1 MREEKYSVSGMS
13 CAACSS
19 AVERVTR
26 KLDGVER
33 ADVNLTTGKLVV
45 RYDESKVTPEMII
58 EKVTK
63 CGFGIEKDSPEAEAK
78 PKEKK
83 AEHEDYGLKRL
94 ITAAVFSV
102 LLLYVS
108 MGKMMISSL
117 PLPPIMDMS
126 SHPVNYALTQ
136 RLLTVP
142 VIIAGKKFFISGFRA
157 LFHKAP
163 NMDTLVAIGSSCSFI
178 YSVVITYT
186 LSDHPHNVHG
196 LYFESAAIVITLVM
210 LGKYFETRSK
220 KKTKSAIEKLIS
232 LAPDTALLR
241 DASGNIK
248 EVSASSLVRDDI
260 VLVKPGAKIPQDGII
275 TEGSSG
281 VDESMLT
288 GESMPVFKNVGDKVI
303 GGSINTDG
311 ALTVKVTNTGADSVL
326 SKIVK
331 FVEDAQG
338 KKAPI
343 SKTADKVA
351 GVFVPAVISIA
362 VAAAIIW
369 AIAGKDIAFILKV
382 FTSVLV
388 IACPCALGLATPTA
402 IMVGT
407 GLGATHGILIR
418 DGETLEITHK
428 TNVVILDK
436 TGTITKGE
444 PEVTAVICGDGTDE
458 AELLAVAG
466 SAESLSEHPLA
477 QAIVKYAEG
486 KNAAKKDVSDFR
498 AISGKGISCKVDG
511 RDILIGNSRL
521 IDESAANN
529 PLESDAASL
538 AAKGQTPMSVIEN
551 GKVIGIISV
560 ADTIKET
567 SREAIAKLHESGIKT
582 VMLTGDNRA
591 AADYIGKE
599 AGVDEVI
606 AEALPEDKARIV
618 EEYRGKGNT
627 VMMVGDG
634 INDAPAL
641 TSADVGCAIG
651 NGSDIAIESGDIALM
666 KSDLMDVYRA
676 IKLSRYTITN
686 IKENLFWAFCYNTIG
701 IPVAAGLL
709 YAFGGP
715 LLNPMIA
722 GLAMS
727 LSSVCVVCNALRLRG
742 KKL

>member
-136 RLLTVP
+136 LLLTVP

>member
-63 CGFGIEKDSPEAEAK
+63 CGFGIEKDSPEAETA

-102 LLLYVS
+102 ILLYVS

-136 RLLTVP
+136 LLLTVP
-142 VIIAGKKFFISGFRA
+142 VMIAGKKFFISGFRA

-210 LGKYFETRSK
+210 LGKYFEARSK

-248 EVSASSLVRDDI
+248 EVPASSLVRDDI

-351 GVFVPAVISIA
+351 GVFVPTVISIA

-407 GLGATHGILIR
+407 GLGAAHGILIR

-444 PEVTAVICGDGTDE
+444 PEVTAVICGDGTDK
-458 AELLAVAG
+458 AELLAIAG

-486 KNAAKKDVSDFR
+486 RNAAKKDVSDFR
-498 AISGKGISCKVDG
+498 AISGKGISCRVDG
-511 RDILIGNSRL
+511 SDILIGSSRL
-521 IDESAANN
+521 TAESAVLN
-529 PLESDAASL
+529 PLEADAVSL
-538 AAKGQTPMSVIEN
+538 AAKGQTPMSVIKN
-551 GKVIGIISV
+551 SKVIGIISV

-567 SREAIAKLHESGIKT
+567 SREAIAKLHKSGIKT

-591 AADYIGKE
+591 HEGKTTE
-599 AGVDEVI
+599 NCRNACSGCG
-606 AEALPEDKARIV
+606 ANSLGGKTAWCPKA
-618 EEYRGKGNT
+618 
-627 VMMVGDG
+627 
-634 INDAPAL
+634 
-641 TSADVGCAIG
+641 
-651 NGSDIAIESGDIALM
+651 
-666 KSDLMDVYRA
+666 
-676 IKLSRYTITN
+676 
-686 IKENLFWAFCYNTIG
+686 
-701 IPVAAGLL
+701 
-709 YAFGGP
+709 
-715 LLNPMIA
+715 
-722 GLAMS
+722 
-727 LSSVCVVCNALRLRG
+727 
-742 KKL
+742 KK

>member
-1 MREEKYSVSGMS
+1 M
-13 CAACSS
+13 
-19 AVERVTR
+19 
-26 KLDGVER
+26 
-33 ADVNLTTGKLVV
+33 
-45 RYDESKVTPEMII
+45 
-58 EKVTK
+58 
-63 CGFGIEKDSPEAEAK
+63 
-78 PKEKK
+78 
-83 AEHEDYGLKRL
+83 
-94 ITAAVFSV
+94 
-102 LLLYVS
+102 
-108 MGKMMISSL
+108 
-117 PLPPIMDMS
+117 
-126 SHPVNYALTQ
+126 
-136 RLLTVP
+136 
-142 VIIAGKKFFISGFRA
+142 
-157 LFHKAP
+157 
-163 NMDTLVAIGSSCSFI
+163 
-178 YSVVITYT
+178 
-186 LSDHPHNVHG
+186 
-196 LYFESAAIVITLVM
+196 
-210 LGKYFETRSK
+210 
-220 KKTKSAIEKLIS
+220 
-232 LAPDTALLR
+232 
-241 DASGNIK
+241 
-248 EVSASSLVRDDI
+248 RDDI

-351 GVFVPAVISIA
+351 GVFVPTVISIA

-458 AELLAVAG
+458 AELLAIAG

-486 KNAAKKDVSDFR
+486 RNAAKKDVSDFR
-498 AISGKGISCKVDG
+498 AISGKGISCRVDG
-511 RDILIGNSRL
+511 SDILIGSSRL
-521 IDESAANN
+521 TAESAVLN
-529 PLESDAASL
+529 PLEADAVSL
-538 AAKGQTPMSVIEN
+538 AAKGQTPMSVIKN

-567 SREAIAKLHESGIKT
+567 SREAIAKLHKSGIKT

-618 EEYRGKGNT
+618 EEYRSKGNT

-666 KSDLMDVYRA
+666 KSDLADVYRA

-686 IKENLFWAFCYNTIG
+686 IKENLFWAFCYNTVG

>member
-63 CGFGIEKDSPEAEAK
+63 CGFGIEKDSPEAETA

-83 AEHEDYGLKRL
+83 AEHYVLKRL

-102 LLLYVS
+102 ILLYVS

-136 RLLTVP
+136 LLLTVP
-142 VIIAGKKFFISGFRA
+142 VMIAGKKFFISGFRA

-210 LGKYFETRSK
+210 LGKYFEARSK

-248 EVSASSLVRDDI
+248 EVPASSLVRDDI

-288 GESMPVFKNVGDKVI
+288 GESMPVFKNVGDTVI

-351 GVFVPAVISIA
+351 GVFVPTVISIA

-458 AELLAVAG
+458 AELLAIAG

-486 KNAAKKDVSDFR
+486 RNAAKKDVSDFR

-529 PLESDAASL
+529 PLEADAVSL
-538 AAKGQTPMSVIEN
+538 AAPVPYSIQ
-551 GKVIGIISV
+551 
-560 ADTIKET
+560 
-567 SREAIAKLHESGIKT
+567 
-582 VMLTGDNRA
+582 
-591 AADYIGKE
+591 
-599 AGVDEVI
+599 
-606 AEALPEDKARIV
+606 
-618 EEYRGKGNT
+618 
-627 VMMVGDG
+627 
-634 INDAPAL
+634 
-641 TSADVGCAIG
+641 SA
-651 NGSDIAIESGDIALM
+651 
-666 KSDLMDVYRA
+666 
-676 IKLSRYTITN
+676 
-686 IKENLFWAFCYNTIG
+686 NLN
-701 IPVAAGLL
+701 
-709 YAFGGP
+709 
-715 LLNPMIA
+715 
-722 GLAMS
+722 
-727 LSSVCVVCNALRLRG
+727 
-742 KKL
+742 

>member
-63 CGFGIEKDSPEAEAK
+63 CGFGIEKDSPEAETA

-102 LLLYVS
+102 ILLYVS

-136 RLLTVP
+136 LLLTVP
-142 VIIAGKKFFISGFRA
+142 IMIAGKKFFISGFRA

-186 LSDHPHNVHG
+186 LSDRPHNVHG

-210 LGKYFETRSK
+210 LGKYFEARSK

-248 EVSASSLVRDDI
+248 EVPASSLVRDDI
-260 VLVKPGAKIPQDGII
+260 VLVKPGTKIPQDGII

-351 GVFVPAVISIA
+351 GVFVPTVISIA
-362 VAAAIIW
+362 VVAAIIW
-369 AIAGKDIAFILKV
+369 AITGKDIAFILKV

-444 PEVTAVICGDGTDE
+444 PEVTSVICGEGISE
-458 AELLAVAG
+458 AELLAV
-466 SAESLSEHPLA
+466 AESLSEHPLA

-666 KSDLMDVYRA
+666 KSDLADVYRA

-715 LLNPMIA
+715 LLDPMIA

>member
-63 CGFGIEKDSPEAEAK
+63 CGFGIEKDSPEAETA
-78 PKEKK
+78 PKDKK

-102 LLLYVS
+102 ILLYVS

-136 RLLTVP
+136 LLLTVP
-142 VIIAGKKFFISGFRA
+142 VMIAGKKFFISGFRA

-210 LGKYFETRSK
+210 LGKYFEARSK

-241 DASGNIK
+241 DASGNM
-248 EVSASSLVRDDI
+248 RDDI

-351 GVFVPAVISIA
+351 GVFVPTVISIA

-458 AELLAVAG
+458 AELLAIAG

-477 QAIVKYAEG
+477 QAIVKYADG
-486 KNAAKKDVSDFR
+486 RNAAKNDVSDFR
-498 AISGKGISCKVDG
+498 AISGKGISCRVDG
-511 RDILIGNSRL
+511 SDILIGSSRL
-521 IDESAANN
+521 TAESAVLN
-529 PLESDAASL
+529 PLEADAVSL
-538 AAKGQTPMSVIEN
+538 AAKGQTPMSVIKN

-567 SREAIAKLHESGIKT
+567 SREAIAKLHKSGIKT

-618 EEYRGKGNT
+618 EEYRSKGNT

-666 KSDLMDVYRA
+666 KSDLADVYRA

-686 IKENLFWAFCYNTIG
+686 IKENLFWAFCYNTVG

>member
-1 MREEKYSVSGMS
+1 MS

-33 ADVNLTTGKLVV
+33 ADVNLTTGKLIV

-63 CGFGIEKDSPEAEAK
+63 CGFGIEKDSPEAETA

-102 LLLYVS
+102 ILLYVS

-136 RLLTVP
+136 LLLTVP
-142 VIIAGKKFFISGFRA
+142 VMIAGKKFFISGFRA

-178 YSVVITYT
+178 YSVVIIYT

-210 LGKYFETRSK
+210 LGKYFEARSK

-248 EVSASSLVRDDI
+248 EVPASSLVCDDI

-351 GVFVPAVISIA
+351 GVFVPTVISIA

-458 AELLAVAG
+458 AELLAIAG

-486 KNAAKKDVSDFR
+486 RNAAKKDVSDFR
-498 AISGKGISCKVDG
+498 AISGKGISCRVDG
-511 RDILIGNSRL
+511 SDILIGSSRL
-521 IDESAANN
+521 TAESAALN
-529 PLESDAASL
+529 PLEADAVSL
-538 AAKGQTPMSVIEN
+538 AAKGQTPMSVIKN

-567 SREAIAKLHESGIKT
+567 SREAIAKLHKSGIKT
-582 VMLTGDNRA
+582 VMITGDN
-591 AADYIGKE
+591 
-599 AGVDEVI
+599 
-606 AEALPEDKARIV
+606 ALPPTISAR
-618 EEYRGKGNT
+618 RR
-627 VMMVGDG
+627 
-634 INDAPAL
+634 AL
-641 TSADVGCAIG
+641 T
-651 NGSDIAIESGDIALM
+651 
-666 KSDLMDVYRA
+666 R
-676 IKLSRYTITN
+676 
-686 IKENLFWAFCYNTIG
+686 
-701 IPVAAGLL
+701 
-709 YAFGGP
+709 
-715 LLNPMIA
+715 
-722 GLAMS
+722 
-727 LSSVCVVCNALRLRG
+727 SSPRHFPRIRRE
-742 KKL
+742 

>member
-1 MREEKYSVSGMS
+1 MS

-63 CGFGIEKDSPEAEAK
+63 CGFGIEKDSPEAETA

-102 LLLYVS
+102 ILLYVS

-136 RLLTVP
+136 LLLTVP

-444 PEVTAVICGDGTDE
+444 PEVTAVICGNGTDE

>member
-102 LLLYVS
+102 ILLYVS

-136 RLLTVP
+136 LLLTVP
-142 VIIAGKKFFISGFRA
+142 VMIAGKKFFISGFRA

-210 LGKYFETRSK
+210 LGKYFEARSK

-248 EVSASSLVRDDI
+248 EVPASSLVRDDI

-444 PEVTAVICGDGTDE
+444 PEVTSVICGEGISE

-477 QAIVKYAEG
+477 QAIVKYADG

-618 EEYRGKGNT
+618 EYRGKGNT

-666 KSDLMDVYRA
+666 KSDLMDVYRS

>member
-63 CGFGIEKDSPEAEAK
+63 CGFGIEKDSPEAETA

-102 LLLYVS
+102 ILLYVS

-136 RLLTVP
+136 LLLTVP

-444 PEVTAVICGDGTDE
+444 PEVTAVICGNGTDE

>member
-102 LLLYVS
+102 ILLYVS

-117 PLPPIMDMS
+117 PLPSIMDMS

-136 RLLTVP
+136 LLLTVP
-142 VIIAGKKFFISGFRA
+142 IMIAGKKFFISGFRA

-210 LGKYFETRSK
+210 LGKYFEARSK
-220 KKTKSAIEKLIS
+220 KKTKRAIEKLIS

-248 EVSASSLVRDDI
+248 EVPASSLVRDDI

-351 GVFVPAVISIA
+351 GVFVPTVISIA

-444 PEVTAVICGDGTDE
+444 PEVTSVICGEGISE
-458 AELLAVAG
+458 AELLAVVG

-567 SREAIAKLHESGIKT
+567 SREAIAKLHKSGIKT

-666 KSDLMDVYRA
+666 KSDLADVYRA

-686 IKENLFWAFCYNTIG
+686 IKENLFWAFCYNTVG

>member
-1 MREEKYSVSGMS
+1 M
-13 CAACSS
+13 
-19 AVERVTR
+19 
-26 KLDGVER
+26 
-33 ADVNLTTGKLVV
+33 
-45 RYDESKVTPEMII
+45 
-58 EKVTK
+58 
-63 CGFGIEKDSPEAEAK
+63 
-78 PKEKK
+78 
-83 AEHEDYGLKRL
+83 
-94 ITAAVFSV
+94 
-102 LLLYVS
+102 
-108 MGKMMISSL
+108 
-117 PLPPIMDMS
+117 
-126 SHPVNYALTQ
+126 
-136 RLLTVP
+136 
-142 VIIAGKKFFISGFRA
+142 
-157 LFHKAP
+157 
-163 NMDTLVAIGSSCSFI
+163 
-178 YSVVITYT
+178 
-186 LSDHPHNVHG
+186 
-196 LYFESAAIVITLVM
+196 
-210 LGKYFETRSK
+210 
-220 KKTKSAIEKLIS
+220 
-232 LAPDTALLR
+232 
-241 DASGNIK
+241 
-248 EVSASSLVRDDI
+248 
-260 VLVKPGAKIPQDGII
+260 
-275 TEGSSG
+275 
-281 VDESMLT
+281 
-288 GESMPVFKNVGDKVI
+288 
-303 GGSINTDG
+303 
-311 ALTVKVTNTGADSVL
+311 
-326 SKIVK
+326 
-331 FVEDAQG
+331 
-338 KKAPI
+338 
-343 SKTADKVA
+343 
-351 GVFVPAVISIA
+351 
-362 VAAAIIW
+362 
-369 AIAGKDIAFILKV
+369 
-382 FTSVLV
+382 LV

-458 AELLAVAG
+458 AELLAIAG

-486 KNAAKKDVSDFR
+486 RNAAKKDVSDFR
-498 AISGKGISCKVDG
+498 AISGKGISCRVDG
-511 RDILIGNSRL
+511 SDILIGSSRL
-521 IDESAANN
+521 TAESAVLN
-529 PLESDAASL
+529 PLEADAVSL
-538 AAKGQTPMSVIEN
+538 AVKGQTPMSVIKN

-567 SREAIAKLHESGIKT
+567 SREAIAKLHNSGIKT

-618 EEYRGKGNT
+618 EEYRSKGNT

-666 KSDLMDVYRA
+666 KSDLADVYRA

-686 IKENLFWAFCYNTIG
+686 IKENLFWAFCYNTVG

>member
-63 CGFGIEKDSPEAEAK
+63 CGFGIEKDSPEAETA

-102 LLLYVS
+102 ILLYVS

-136 RLLTVP
+136 LLLTVP
-142 VIIAGKKFFISGFRA
+142 VMIAGKKFFISGFRA

-210 LGKYFETRSK
+210 LGKYFEARSK

-248 EVSASSLVRDDI
+248 EVPASSLVRDDI

-351 GVFVPAVISIA
+351 GVFVPTVISIA

-418 DGETLEITHK
+418 DGETLEKI
-428 TNVVILDK
+428 
-436 TGTITKGE
+436 G
-444 PEVTAVICGDGTDE
+444 
-458 AELLAVAG
+458 
-466 SAESLSEHPLA
+466 
-477 QAIVKYAEG
+477 
-486 KNAAKKDVSDFR
+486 R
-498 AISGKGISCKVDG
+498 AHV
-511 RDILIGNSRL
+511 
-521 IDESAANN
+521 
-529 PLESDAASL
+529 
-538 AAKGQTPMSVIEN
+538 
-551 GKVIGIISV
+551 
-560 ADTIKET
+560 
-567 SREAIAKLHESGIKT
+567 
-582 VMLTGDNRA
+582 
-591 AADYIGKE
+591 
-599 AGVDEVI
+599 
-606 AEALPEDKARIV
+606 
-618 EEYRGKGNT
+618 
-627 VMMVGDG
+627 
-634 INDAPAL
+634 
-641 TSADVGCAIG
+641 
-651 NGSDIAIESGDIALM
+651 
-666 KSDLMDVYRA
+666 
-676 IKLSRYTITN
+676 
-686 IKENLFWAFCYNTIG
+686 
-701 IPVAAGLL
+701 
-709 YAFGGP
+709 
-715 LLNPMIA
+715 
-722 GLAMS
+722 
-727 LSSVCVVCNALRLRG
+727 
-742 KKL
+742 

>member
-45 RYDESKVTPEMII
+45 CYDESKVTPEMII

-63 CGFGIEKDSPEAEAK
+63 CGFGIENDSPEAETA

-102 LLLYVS
+102 ILLYVS

-136 RLLTVP
+136 LLLTVP
-142 VIIAGKKFFISGFRA
+142 VMIAGKKFFISGFRA

-210 LGKYFETRSK
+210 LGKYFEARSK

-248 EVSASSLVRDDI
+248 EVPASSLVRDDI

-351 GVFVPAVISIA
+351 GVFVPTVISIA

-458 AELLAVAG
+458 AELLAIAG

-486 KNAAKKDVSDFR
+486 RNAAKKDVSDFR
-498 AISGKGISCKVDG
+498 AISGKGISCRVDG
-511 RDILIGNSRL
+511 SDILIGSSRL
-521 IDESAANN
+521 TAESAVLN
-529 PLESDAASL
+529 PLEADAASL
-538 AAKGQTPMSVIEN
+538 AAKGQTPMSVIKN

-567 SREAIAKLHESGIKT
+567 SREAIAKLHKSGIKT

-618 EEYRGKGNT
+618 EEYRSKGNT

-666 KSDLMDVYRA
+666 KSDLEDVYRA

-686 IKENLFWAFCYNTIG
+686 IKENLFWAFCYNTVG